1 MVSDAAEGGA
11 LSEAIV
17 FLYYFKDLS
26 DPRQQGKVQYPLN
39 EVLLLCLLAILA
51 GAETIADI
59 ARFGEKKL
67 SSTSYIL
74 QRGLSQRTAQKIEF
88 AAMSWRA
95 SSRGTTVFPRRYL
108 H

>member
-1 MVSDAAEGGA
+1 MLNRWRFSDSFWENVAMSSDAAEGGA

-17 FLYYFKDLS
+17 FLYYFKDLN

-67 SSTSYIL
+67 TLLWRFSN
-74 QRGLSQRTAQKIEF
+74 SQYDAGSCGC
-88 AAMSWRA
+88 AA
-95 SSRGTTVFPRRYL
+95 